1 MKVVLDTNVL
11 FVSVSEF
18 SGYYPIYR
26 ALKNREYELVVTT
39 DIMLEYHEIVS
50 DEMGKDIADDLLA
63 FLSHAS
69 NVHKINK
76 YYYWRLI
83 TADPDDDKFVDAS
96 VAGNADFIV
105 SDDRHFRV
113 LKKIAFPKVKVIS
126 TDKFLKM
133 VEERLPN
140 D

>member
-11 FVSVSEF
+11 FVSISEF
-18 SGYYPIYR
+18 SPYYPIYR

-39 DIMLEYHEIVS
+39 DVMLEYHEVIG
-50 DEMGKDIADDLLA
+50 DEMGQDVADDMLT
-63 FLSHAS
+63 FLTHAS

-76 YYYWRLI
+76 FYYWRLI
-83 TADPDDDKFVDAS
+83 SAAPDDDKFVDAA

-113 LKKIAFPKVKVIS
+113 LKKIAFPKVSVIS
-126 TDKFLKM
+126 TDEFLKM
-133 VEERLPN
+133 VEN
-140 D
+140 F

>member
-26 ALKNREYELVVTT
+26 ALKNREYELIVTT
-39 DIMLEYHEIVS
+39 DIMLEYHEIIG
-50 DEMGKDIADDLLA
+50 DEMGKDVADDLLA

-83 TADPDDDKFVDAS
+83 TADPDDDKFLACAITSKSKYIISGDKHLLKI
-96 VAGNADFIV
+96 GKYLNTTIV
-105 SDDRHFRV
+105 TPRY
-113 LKKIAFPKVKVIS
+113 
-126 TDKFLKM
+126 FLDH
-133 VEERLPN
+133 LL
-140 D
+140 

>member
-18 SGYYPIYR
+18 SPYYPIYR

-39 DIMLEYHEIVS
+39 DVMLEYHEVIG
-50 DEMGKDIADDLLA
+50 DEMSQDVADDLIA

-69 NVHKINK
+69 NVHKISK

-83 TADPDDDKFVDAS
+83 TADPDDDKFVDAA
-96 VAGNADFIV
+96 VAGNVDFIV

-113 LKKIAFPKVKVIS
+113 LKKIVFPKVKVIS
-126 TDKFLKM
+126 TDEFLKM
-133 VEERLPN
+133 VEN
-140 D
+140 F

>member
-18 SGYYPIYR
+18 SQYYPIYR
-26 ALKNREYELVVTT
+26 ALKDKAYELVVTT
-39 DIMLEYHEIVS
+39 DIMLEYDEVIA
-50 DEMGKDIADDLLA
+50 DEMGAEVAEDLLA
-63 FLSHAS
+63 FLAHAS

-76 YYYWRLI
+76 YYYWNLI
-83 TADPDDDKFVDAS
+83 TADPDDDKFVDAA

-105 SDDRHFRV
+105 TDDRHFRV

-126 TDKFLKM
+126 TDEFLEM
-133 VEERLPN
+133 VQKRLVL
-140 D
+140 

>member
-18 SGYYPIYR
+18 SPYHPIYR
-26 ALKNREYELVVTT
+26 ALKNREYELIVTT
-39 DIMLEYHEIVS
+39 DVMLEYHEVMG
-50 DEMGKDIADDLLA
+50 DEMGQDVADDLLA
-63 FLSHAS
+63 FLTLAS

-83 TADPDDDKFVDAS
+83 TADPDDDKFVDAA

-113 LKKIAFPKVKVIS
+113 LKKISFPKVKVIS
-126 TDKFLKM
+126 TDAFLKM
-133 VEERLPN
+133 VEDGLQ
-140 D
+140 DA